1 MENSTMYEY
10 LLVLTPSDSVFSD
23 TRNLK
28 IQCKTEYGWDAP
40 TKSKPHITLAKV
52 VQPLCIEDKL
62 VNKYKRIAASISP
75 FDVHL
80 SGFGKFAGTS
90 NNTIYINVR
99 NGNQISELVK
109 EIRKLS
115 KPILKKIK
123 NYSAVYSLVP
133 HLTIAKGISES
144 SFKEAWPSWQSKS
157 YNASS
162 FTSGMLLLKR
172 EISATLKKY
181 ESVDFFPFHGLGP
194 MDRQLVLFDDIS

>member
-1 MENSTMYEY
+1 MKNSTMYEY
-10 LLVLTPSDSVFSD
+10 LLVIPPSDSVFSD

-40 TKSKPHITLAKV
+40 AKSTPHITLAKLI
-52 VQPLCIEDKL
+52 QPLCIEDKL

-75 FDVHL
+75 FEVHL
-80 SGFGKFAGTS
+80 SGFVKFTGTS
-90 NNTIYINVR
+90 NTIYINVR
-99 NGNQISELVK
+99 NGNQISEIVK

-115 KPILKKIK
+115 KPMLKKIK
-123 NYSAVYSLVP
+123 NYSPVYSLIP

-144 SFKEAWPSWQSKS
+144 SFKEAWPNWQSKS
-157 YNASS
+157 YDASS

-181 ESVDFFPFHGLGP
+181 ESVGFFPFHGLGP
-194 MDRQLVLFDDIS
+194 MDRQLMLFDDIS